1 MEKKITDVAVD
12 EEKDESGVIDNTA
25 LKSDKG
31 VDDEASLNDAL
42 QQNPFKM
49 MLIRLT
55 IKLKNH
61 LAILPLLASILSM
74 IAITFN
80 IPWHVQALLLL
91 TNNRFNSILFFL
103 NILDSLLIVMA
114 YMRVSSKKS
123 SKAMRISMWALF
135 YVLVGFSLFVDYYY
149 LSDVAL
155 EMSLFNSMNKVVD
168 NDTLVIA
175 HSLAYTRTHLIFLYI
190 SIALSVIAPILQPF
204 SKKIRIKVKARKT
217 KAA

>member
-1 MEKKITDVAVD
+1 MAKPVTDAAD
-12 EEKDESGVIDNTA
+12 EEKDESGVIDNAA
-25 LKSDKG
+25 LKGDAG
-31 VDDEASLNDAL
+31 NDDEASLNDAL

-49 MLIRLT
+49 MLIRLV

-74 IAITFN
+74 IIITFN

-91 TNNRFNSILFFL
+91 TNNKFNAILFFL
-103 NILDSLLIVMA
+103 NVLDSLLIVMA

-123 SKAMRISMWALF
+123 GKAMRISMWALF
-135 YVLVGFSLFVDYYY
+135 YVLIGFSLFVDYYY

-155 EMSLFNSMNKVVD
+155 EMSLYNSMNRVLD

-175 HSLAYTRTHLIFLYI
+175 HSLAYTHTHLVFLYI
-190 SIALSVIAPILQPF
+190 ALALSVLAPLLQPF
-204 SKKIRIKVKARKT
+204 SKKIRIKVKPRKT